1 VSDNVWVPKC
11 SNLGGPKIIFKSY
24 LKLAQ
29 LLANATAR
37 AAINEEEDFELRLK
51 ILHGRDFDLINVFD
65 FIIPS
70 IKFISSYICFS

>member
-1 VSDNVWVPKC
+1 
-11 SNLGGPKIIFKSY
+11 

-29 LLANATAR
+29 LLANAAAR
-37 AAINEEEDFELRLK
+37 AAINEEEDLKLRLK

-70 IKFISSYICFS
+70 IKFIPVTFVLAELY